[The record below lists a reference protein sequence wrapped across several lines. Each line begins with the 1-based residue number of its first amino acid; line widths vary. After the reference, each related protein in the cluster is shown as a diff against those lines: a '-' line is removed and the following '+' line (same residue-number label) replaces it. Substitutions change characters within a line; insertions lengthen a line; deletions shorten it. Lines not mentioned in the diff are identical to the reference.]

1 MSLLLPQL
9 KVPSSDKPDVS
20 VNFRSLLLDR
30 CQKEFEREKNDSET
44 LDRKQNELDSAKDVR
59 DVVCSGPVVT
69 TPMCVNQTVPH
80 HCLPQQDEEL
90 KCQKVELEAARGK
103 ARRRSLGSTKF
114 IGELFKLKML
124 TVPIMDHCV
133 MKLLKD
139 QDEGSLD
146 CLCWLFLKI
155 GKNLDFKKAKVINHV
170 HRQGW
175 GSVSARVSSREKS
188 LQAWVTNQEAKNPNC
203 GSFLLLNN
211 LTVTSSEKSCCLTPA
226 SLVWI
231 STWIK

>member
-1 MSLLLPQL
+1 
-9 KVPSSDKPDVS
+9 
-20 VNFRSLLLDR
+20 
-30 CQKEFEREKNDSET
+30 
-44 LDRKQNELDSAKDVR
+44 
-59 DVVCSGPVVT
+59 
-69 TPMCVNQTVPH
+69 MCINQTSII
-80 HCLPQQDEEL
+80 CLPPQDEEL
-90 KCQKVELEAARGK
+90 ECRRVELEAARGK

-139 QDEGSLD
+139 QDEESLD

-175 GSVSARVSSREKS
+175 VFVSARVSSRGKS
-188 LQAWVTNQEAKNPNC
+188 LQAWAASQEAKNPNC
-203 GSFLLLNN
+203 ESFLLLNN
-211 LTVTSSEKSCCLTPA
+211 LKVTSSEKSCFFNPC
-226 SLVWI
+226 
-231 STWIK
+231 